1 MRQALSVS
9 ASFFIAGSEVIH
21 DLFQCRRNADVRRM
35 MRPSGNANSA
45 NKTFSSYFCA
55 DLYKRTAICAIIRM
69 PQPVWCRLPF
79 CLTPRAKGWHEGLSV
94 HQEVEYKS
102 VQKLWKQLKALPQK
116 YSCNY
121 HIPKS
126 DKVKTFLA
134 VFNQLSGD
142 KVSEAE
148 IIKNMNSIPPFE
160 VARLYKLVMN
170 EIKAQQKSA
179 ITQDG
184 ATLERGFREISR
196 IALRNGILPSALFFH
211 VINEKSKRIKY
222 GVDEV

>member
-1 MRQALSVS
+1 MRKYAKILKDIYQKTD
-9 ASFFIAGSEVIH
+9 EKY
-21 DLFQCRRNADVRRM
+21 
-35 MRPSGNANSA
+35 NSA
-45 NKTFSSYFCA
+45 PASHHHTQLIFLSQRSVKDCKNQNRKN
-55 DLYKRTAICAIIRM
+55 TA
-69 PQPVWCRLPF
+69 
-79 CLTPRAKGWHEGLSV
+79 
-94 HQEVEYKS
+94 
-102 VQKLWKQLKALPQK
+102 QK

-142 KVSEAE
+142 KVPEAE
-148 IIKNMNSIPPFE
+148 IIKNMNSIPPSE